1 MTMLS
6 TIQLSPMRWFGRKR
20 VILLSARLRRL
31 INAWAAAAIA
41 RHERRAALAA
51 LRQLDDREL
60 KDIGIYRGQ
69 TVFGSKF
76 RHRSPGHYMDG
87 GLSTEILFG
96 RNATKWLRLK
106 GCP

>member
-6 TIQLSPMRWFGRKR
+6 TIQFSPMRWFGRKG

-51 LRQLDDREL
+51 LSQLDDREL

-69 TVFGSKF
+69 IDDVIERAARS
-76 RHRSPGHYMDG
+76 RLHRLGK
-87 GLSTEILFG
+87 
-96 RNATKWLRLK
+96 A
-106 GCP
+106 